1 MDILIIEDEEIA
13 YRTLCNMLHKYDQS
27 IIIKG
32 WIKSIDEAIE
42 WLSVHTMPDLIF
54 LDIKLV
60 DGLSFEIFE
69 HIEINVPI
77 IFTTA
82 YHEYAIKA
90 FEVNSI
96 DYLLKPISQE
106 NLEKSLQKFK
116 KFHLQKDS
124 GILNKIKEVIGAI
137 NQTNE
142 PYKTRFLVK
151 KRDKL
156 FSISTYEIAYFYR
169 DELVYLVTKTDKKH
183 IVNYSLEELE
193 KIIDPQKYFRIN
205 RQFFVNI
212 SSIEAGHSY
221 YKGKLKIELVPK
233 PDANVDTTISE
244 KKASSFKNWMDGR

>member
-116 KFHLQKDS
+116 KFHLQK
-124 GILNKIKEVIGAI
+124 IPV
-137 NQTNE
+137 
-142 PYKTRFLVK
+142 F
-151 KRDKL
+151 
-156 FSISTYEIAYFYR
+156 
-169 DELVYLVTKTDKKH
+169 
-183 IVNYSLEELE
+183 
-193 KIIDPQKYFRIN
+193 
-205 RQFFVNI
+205 
-212 SSIEAGHSY
+212 
-221 YKGKLKIELVPK
+221 
-233 PDANVDTTISE
+233 
-244 KKASSFKNWMDGR
+244 